1 MLVDERIRHR
11 CAPAADFPQKA
22 TLRVYCCATMRPTT
36 AIQIAV
42 GIFAAASGAFGLG
55 EATRQRQRDFPLILA
70 GALMVAVGLAIL
82 YIALR

>member
-1 MLVDERIRHR
+1 
-11 CAPAADFPQKA
+11 
-22 TLRVYCCATMRPTT
+22 MRPTT